1 MNPMQEFRLRT
12 ERKWFIMKKWMRNL
26 ILLLIGLAAAGVYY
40 YVTLPAINIHSTGFW
55 FFIITLLAIVIVAYG
70 IRTASREQVESE
82 IMERFG
88 IRFHTY
94 GLKGN
99 KVWKALVVLLLAVV
113 IVYAVGTLLS
123 SPIINAKKYQALLT
137 IEEREFTE
145 DIKEVDYRTIP
156 LRSEEHTSELQSR

>member
-1 MNPMQEFRLRT
+1 MNSMQEFRLRT

-99 KVWKALVVLLLAVV
+99 KVW
-113 IVYAVGTLLS
+113 
-123 SPIINAKKYQALLT
+123 
-137 IEEREFTE
+137 
-145 DIKEVDYRTIP
+145 
-156 LRSEEHTSELQSR
+156 